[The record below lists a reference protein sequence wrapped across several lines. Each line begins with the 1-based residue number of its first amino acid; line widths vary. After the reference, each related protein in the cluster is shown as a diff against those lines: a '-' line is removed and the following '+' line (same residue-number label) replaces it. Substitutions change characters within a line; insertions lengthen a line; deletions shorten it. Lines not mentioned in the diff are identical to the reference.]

1 MALIVYDKPMKGFI
15 RSATSLFLPVL
26 VAVSCGGGRSSSG
39 HLEVEQ
45 LAEKYLIH
53 LLSHE
58 YEEARALSSDTNKE
72 DLYTLE
78 KIYTIQQTPTI
89 IETSEK
95 EIEEIRKEFRAIES
109 EIIKELELEDFSE
122 EKKDLKG
129 AEVKVV
135 AEEYEQTKPGPTPS
149 LRIKATSS
157 EVKEEQATVLVDV
170 TQEGETKT
178 HKVTLVR
185 KKEQWLVNSDVTQL
199 N

>member
-1 MALIVYDKPMKGFI
+1 MALIVYDKPMKGCI
-15 RSATSLFLPVL
+15 RSVTSLLLLVL
-26 VAVSCGGGRSSSG
+26 VAVSCGGSRSSSS

-78 KIYTIQQTPTI
+78 KIYTIQQTPTT

-95 EIEEIRKEFRAIES
+95 EIEEIRKEFKAIES
-109 EIIKELELEDFSE
+109 EMIKELELEDFSE

-129 AEVKVV
+129 AEVKSV
-135 AEEYEQTKPGPTPS
+135 AEEYEQTKPVPAPS
-149 LRIKATSS
+149 LRVKATSS

-170 TQEGETKT
+170 IQEGETKT

-185 KKEQWLVNSDVTQL
+185 KKEQWLVNSDVTQQ

>member
-95 EIEEIRKEFRAIES
+95 EIEEIRREFRAIES